1 MCSSDIYILISLV
14 PIPTVRV
21 TALNTQTVGQSL
33 TLQCEVT
40 TVRGITS
47 GVDIVWRS
55 GGTMLRSTN
64 DTTADT
70 IGNSLVYTDSYNI
83 STLNTSDNNR
93 VIECEI
99 MIDVDP
105 IVTANGNIMLD
116 VIGEYL
122 LYYYC
127 IHMYPCSHVVPISPI
142 IITPPG
148 PIQGSVVGSPL
159 SLNCIVSTVIGVDS
173 DIVMIGWMGPGG
185 VITNDSRVTIS
196 PTTSS
201 GNNYTSILQFT
212 YLIEDDEREYICNV
226 TILETSVVESVRLE
240 DFVG

>member
-1 MCSSDIYILISLV
+1 M
-14 PIPTVRV
+14 

-47 GVDIVWRS
+47 GVDIVWSS
-55 GGTMLRSTN
+55 GGTVLRSTN

-116 VIGEYL
+116 VIGEYCI
-122 LYYYC
+122 YVVI
-127 IHMYPCSHVVPISPI
+127 IHMYPCSHTVPISPI

-159 SLNCIVSTVIGVDS
+159 SLNCTVSTVIGVDS

-212 YLIEDDEREYICNV
+212 YLIEDDEHEYICNV